1 MNSYLICFLIS
12 VHRRNLRAR
21 KKRRRRKIRKRTAM
35 MTSKLEDIKSGF
47 QNQRKKQKKHPPQ
60 INLFFYIVIQL
71 SKVSNLYTFIKKFQN
86 QYLTEE
92 SSISYEN
99 KKQFI
104 YNPKRLHTA
113 PELYYMY
120 SLFWSPL

>member
-1 MNSYLICFLIS
+1 
-12 VHRRNLRAR
+12 
-21 KKRRRRKIRKRTAM
+21 

-47 QNQRKKQKKHPPQ
+47 QNQRKKQKNTPQ

-71 SKVSNLYTFIKKFQN
+71 SKVSNLYKFIKKFQN
-86 QYLTEE
+86 QYLTTEE
-92 SSISYEN
+92 SSIYYE
-99 KKQFI
+99 KKNNFSTTQ
-104 YNPKRLHTA
+104 KRLNTT